1 MRLGPDDGVG
11 PGSVGGDPPQFPPN
25 TSRGAVAGRREGF
38 REAVP
43 MQRYEAASG
52 NGRPP
57 APAESIGARSEL
69 DALRVACRRQAHVIE
84 LLTAVASNLRGGG
97 AALSAENA
105 ELRSANERLG
115 RQRGDGAARGEGA
128 LDVRLPLDAR
138 APGAARIVVG
148 RLRGRVP
155 ALVLED
161 ALLVVSELVT
171 NSVCHSGA
179 SDGAVVVLRV
189 DLTGTLVRL
198 EVEDPGRGG
207 VIAPRAADL
216 DGGFGLNLVQGL
228 SERWGLSAWPR
239 AARACGRI
247 SRARPRRHL
256 RRRPTAG
263 PREITSRWN
272 ARQRASDRARADA
285 HARRTMTEARP
296 QGDRLHERQPRRSR
310 PRRRGLR
317 ARTRAPRCALASRGR
332 RPAAVRRPQTPSCR
346 SGRRRAGTSRR
357 RRLDRRL
364 FPTGTP

>member
-1 MRLGPDDGVG
+1 
-11 PGSVGGDPPQFPPN
+11 
-25 TSRGAVAGRREGF
+25 
-38 REAVP
+38 
-43 MQRYEAASG
+43 MQRHEAASG

-57 APAESIGARSEL
+57 ASAESIGARSEL

-115 RQRGDGAARGEGA
+115 RQRGDGAARGGGV
-128 LDVRLPLDAR
+128 LDVCLPLDAR

-155 ALVLED
+155 ALLLEN

-207 VIAPRAADL
+207 VIAPRDADL
-216 DGGFGLNLVQGL
+216 GGGFGLNLVQGL
-228 SERWGLSAWPR
+228 SERWGVERVAAGGTRVWAHLAGATAPASAEPSNGRATGDHLKMERRVAGERPR
-239 AARACGRI
+239 AGG
-247 SRARPRRHL
+247 RAREENHDGSPRH
-256 RRRPTAG
+256 
-263 PREITSRWN
+263 SR
-272 ARQRASDRARADA
+272 
-285 HARRTMTEARP
+285 
-296 QGDRLHERQPRRSR
+296 
-310 PRRRGLR
+310 
-317 ARTRAPRCALASRGR
+317 
-332 RPAAVRRPQTPSCR
+332 
-346 SGRRRAGTSRR
+346 
-357 RRLDRRL
+357 
-364 FPTGTP
+364 